1 MSVVRIQPATAAAV
15 ALMLALPG
23 LAQAPQPTPP
33 ASKPPTAAAPPP
45 PSATPPGQAPK
56 PAGAQPAAA
65 PAAAGAAPRLPRRA
79 SRRRSSRP
87 RGSSPHRRWIPKIFD
102 EALKDYFDNKQ
113 EQAARKL
120 YSFIESTPPTDENF
134 AWAQYFLARCLI
146 DLNLRHAGAVYLA
159 KVAHER
165 SNPQVLPKTLEA
177 LKVLTQVPHDEVLID
192 EQIFGSLDLGFLP
205 DSVSDY
211 ANYQQGLVDLR
222 VGNERWARTHF
233 VKLDD
238 AGVEASRAKFALL
251 VTRLRNA
258 KGVVDD
264 QMIDDFLELSKD
276 EKLTMEARNEARLA
290 VARLRYEKK
299 DYEGALKAYDM
310 VLLPSLDPGRA
321 TLYLEEAWTR
331 YNLGQLRATIGLLT
345 TLDAPSFRDEFL
357 PDKYILRALV
367 FRDLCQY
374 LPAKR
379 AAKELTRRFSD
390 SLEAIRER
398 DDLTQDFRL
407 RRAANSH
414 GSTKRAARFLTR
426 SNLEGEQLGRLRRR
440 LRRPALQAPPE
451 GLRPGARRGRAPLP
465 AAAPG
470 GGARGGGQAAPRRR
484 AGAADGVRGGPQALR
499 AREARARS
507 WSSPRRRAAHL
518 RPGRLQ
524 VRRRVLERRAS
535 QLPGQHSS
543 QPLHRG
549 GRASDRALLPAAA
562 RCQASR
568 AHAAHAGQ
576 EREPGR
582 HQAAGEGR
590 STSRSSSGTSSRWTA
605 RIGRDRA
612 ADRQEPQ
619 RARTCPTSSS
629 AWPSSTW
636 RRAATCTSSRRS
648 SAAESS
654 KGADHQPGDQAA
666 QAEGGA
672 ALQPPAARVPGL
684 PRRRTRS
691 PSTWRTSSASSVS
704 STRC

>member
-1 MSVVRIQPATAAAV
+1 MQPVTAAAV
-15 ALMLALPG
+15 ALVLALPG
-23 LAQAPQPTPP
+23 FAQTPAPQSTPP
-33 ASKPPTAAAPPP
+33 PPATKAPAAAAPPP
-45 PSATPPGQAPK
+45 PSAA
-56 PAGAQPAAA
+56 PAAA
-65 PAAAGAAPRLPRRA
+65 PAASPPAQAPRPAGAAAAPAQPGA
-79 SRRRSSRP
+79 AP
-87 RGSSPHRRWIPKIFD
+87 AVAPAAPAAAAPQAGQPAAQQQAAAEQPPPKVDPKIFD

-120 YSFIESTPPTDENF
+120 YAFIESTPPTDENF

-146 DLNLRHAGAVYLA
+146 DLNLRHGGAVYLA

-238 AGVEASRAKFALL
+238 EGVEASRAKFALL

-258 KGVVDD
+258 KQVDD

-276 EKLTMEARNEARLA
+276 QKLTQEARNEARLA

-310 VLLPSLDPGRA
+310 VQLPSLDPGRA

-367 FRDLCQY
+367 YRDLCQY

-414 GSTKRAARFLTR
+414 GSTRRTAKFLE
-426 SNLEGEQLGRLRRR
+426 SLNLEGEQLGRHAGGFGERLYKHLQKVYDLAHAEAERLYQQRLQEAVREEADRLLRADEQVR
-440 LRRPALQAPPE
+440 LMEYEVGLKLYERVKRGAKLVQPEKQPALTSAQIAFKFTGEYWNDELRSYRVTIPSRCIEE
-451 GLRPGARRGRAPLP
+451 G
-465 AAAPG
+465 
-470 GGARGGGQAAPRRR
+470 
-484 AGAADGVRGGPQALR
+484 
-499 AREARARS
+499 
-507 WSSPRRRAAHL
+507 
-518 RPGRLQ
+518 
-524 VRRRVLERRAS
+524 
-535 QLPGQHSS
+535 
-543 QPLHRG
+543 
-549 GRASDRALLPAAA
+549 
-562 RCQASR
+562 
-568 AHAAHAGQ
+568 
-576 EREPGR
+576 
-582 HQAAGEGR
+582 
-590 STSRSSSGTSSRWTA
+590 
-605 RIGRDRA
+605 
-612 ADRQEPQ
+612 
-619 RARTCPTSSS
+619 
-629 AWPSSTW
+629 
-636 RRAATCTSSRRS
+636 
-648 SAAESS
+648 
-654 KGADHQPGDQAA
+654 A
-666 QAEGGA
+666 Q
-672 ALQPPAARVPGL
+672 
-684 PRRRTRS
+684 
-691 PSTWRTSSASSVS
+691 
-704 STRC
+704 

>member
-1 MSVVRIQPATAAAV
+1 V
-15 ALMLALPG
+15 LALPG
-23 LAQAPQPTPP
+23 FAQTPAPQSTPP
-33 ASKPPTAAAPPP
+33 PPATKAPAAAAPPP
-45 PSATPPGQAPK
+45 PSAA
-56 PAGAQPAAA
+56 PAAA
-65 PAAAGAAPRLPRRA
+65 PAASPPAQAPRPAGAAAAPAQPGA
-79 SRRRSSRP
+79 AP
-87 RGSSPHRRWIPKIFD
+87 AVAPAAPAAAAPQAGQPAAQQQAAAEQPPPKVDPKIFD

-120 YSFIESTPPTDENF
+120 YAFIESTPPTDENF

-146 DLNLRHAGAVYLA
+146 DLNLRHGGAVYLA

-238 AGVEASRAKFALL
+238 EGVEASRAKFALL

-258 KGVVDD
+258 KQVDD

-276 EKLTMEARNEARLA
+276 QKLTQEARNEARLA

-310 VLLPSLDPGRA
+310 VQLPSLDPGRA

-367 FRDLCQY
+367 YRDLCQY

-414 GSTKRAARFLTR
+414 GSTRRTAKFLE
-426 SNLEGEQLGRLRRR
+426 SLNLEGEQLGRHAGGFGERLYKHLQKVYDLAHAEAERLYQQRLQEAVREEADRLLRADEQVR
-440 LRRPALQAPPE
+440 LMEYEVGLKLYERVKRGAKLVQPEKQPALTSAQIAFKFTGEYWNDELRSYRVTIPSRCIEE
-451 GLRPGARRGRAPLP
+451 G
-465 AAAPG
+465 
-470 GGARGGGQAAPRRR
+470 
-484 AGAADGVRGGPQALR
+484 
-499 AREARARS
+499 
-507 WSSPRRRAAHL
+507 
-518 RPGRLQ
+518 
-524 VRRRVLERRAS
+524 
-535 QLPGQHSS
+535 
-543 QPLHRG
+543 
-549 GRASDRALLPAAA
+549 
-562 RCQASR
+562 
-568 AHAAHAGQ
+568 
-576 EREPGR
+576 
-582 HQAAGEGR
+582 
-590 STSRSSSGTSSRWTA
+590 
-605 RIGRDRA
+605 
-612 ADRQEPQ
+612 
-619 RARTCPTSSS
+619 
-629 AWPSSTW
+629 
-636 RRAATCTSSRRS
+636 
-648 SAAESS
+648 
-654 KGADHQPGDQAA
+654 A
-666 QAEGGA
+666 Q
-672 ALQPPAARVPGL
+672 
-684 PRRRTRS
+684 
-691 PSTWRTSSASSVS
+691 
-704 STRC
+704 

>member
-1 MSVVRIQPATAAAV
+1 MSVVRMQPVTAAAV
-15 ALMLALPG
+15 ALVLALPG
-23 LAQAPQPTPP
+23 FAQTPAPQSTPP
-33 ASKPPTAAAPPP
+33 PPATKAPAAGAPPP
-45 PSATPPGQAPK
+45 PSAA
-56 PAGAQPAAA
+56 PAAA
-65 PAAAGAAPRLPRRA
+65 PAASPPAQAPRPAGAAAAPAQPGA
-79 SRRRSSRP
+79 AP
-87 RGSSPHRRWIPKIFD
+87 AVAPAAPAAAAPQAGQPAAQQQAAAEQPPPKVDPKIFD

-120 YSFIESTPPTDENF
+120 YAFIESTPPTDENF

-146 DLNLRHAGAVYLA
+146 DLNLRHGGAVYLA

-238 AGVEASRAKFALL
+238 EGVEASRAKFALL

-258 KGVVDD
+258 KQVDD

-276 EKLTMEARNEARLA
+276 QKLTQEARNEARLA

-310 VLLPSLDPGRA
+310 VQLPSLDPGRA

-367 FRDLCQY
+367 YRDLCQY

-414 GSTKRAARFLTR
+414 GSTRRTAKFLE
-426 SNLEGEQLGRLRRR
+426 SLNLEGEQLGRHAGGFGERLYKHLQKVYDLAHAEAERLYQQRLQEAVREEADRLLRADEQVR
-440 LRRPALQAPPE
+440 LMEYEVGLKLYERVKRGAKLVQPEKQPALTSAQIAFKFTGEYWNDELRSYRVTIPSRCIEE
-451 GLRPGARRGRAPLP
+451 G
-465 AAAPG
+465 
-470 GGARGGGQAAPRRR
+470 
-484 AGAADGVRGGPQALR
+484 
-499 AREARARS
+499 
-507 WSSPRRRAAHL
+507 
-518 RPGRLQ
+518 
-524 VRRRVLERRAS
+524 
-535 QLPGQHSS
+535 
-543 QPLHRG
+543 
-549 GRASDRALLPAAA
+549 
-562 RCQASR
+562 
-568 AHAAHAGQ
+568 
-576 EREPGR
+576 
-582 HQAAGEGR
+582 
-590 STSRSSSGTSSRWTA
+590 
-605 RIGRDRA
+605 
-612 ADRQEPQ
+612 
-619 RARTCPTSSS
+619 
-629 AWPSSTW
+629 
-636 RRAATCTSSRRS
+636 
-648 SAAESS
+648 
-654 KGADHQPGDQAA
+654 A
-666 QAEGGA
+666 Q
-672 ALQPPAARVPGL
+672 
-684 PRRRTRS
+684 
-691 PSTWRTSSASSVS
+691 
-704 STRC
+704 

>member
-1 MSVVRIQPATAAAV
+1 VD
-15 ALMLALPG
+15 
-23 LAQAPQPTPP
+23 
-33 ASKPPTAAAPPP
+33 
-45 PSATPPGQAPK
+45 
-56 PAGAQPAAA
+56 
-65 PAAAGAAPRLPRRA
+65 
-79 SRRRSSRP
+79 
-87 RGSSPHRRWIPKIFD
+87 PKIFD

-120 YSFIESTPPTDENF
+120 YAFIEATPPTDENF

-146 DLNLRHAGAVYLA
+146 DLSLRHGGAVYLA

-233 VKLDD
+233 VKLDEE
-238 AGVEASRAKFALL
+238 GVESSRAKFALL
-251 VTRLRNA
+251 VSRLKNVKQA
-258 KGVVDD
+258 DD
-264 QMIDDFLELSKD
+264 QVIDDFLELSKD
-276 EKLTMEARNEARLA
+276 QKLTQEARNEARLA

-310 VLLPSLDPGRA
+310 VQLPSLDPGRA

-414 GSTKRAARFLTR
+414 GSTRRAAKFLE
-426 SNLEGEQLGRLRRR
+426 SLNLEGEQLGRHAGGFGER
-440 LRRPALQAPPE
+440 LYKHLQKVYDLAHAE
-451 GLRPGARRGRAPLP
+451 AERLYQQRLEVAVREE
-465 AAAPG
+465 
-470 GGARGGGQAAPRRR
+470 
-484 AGAADGVRGGPQALR
+484 ADKLLR
-499 AREARARS
+499 ADE
-507 WSSPRRRAAHL
+507 
-518 RPGRLQ
+518 Q
-524 VRRRVLERRAS
+524 VRLMEYEVGLKLYERVKRGAKLV
-535 QLPGQHSS
+535 LPEKEI
-543 QPLHRG
+543 PLTSAQIAFKFTGEYWNDELRSY
-549 GRASDRALLPAAA
+549 RVSIPS
-562 RCQASR
+562 RCI
-568 AHAAHAGQ
+568 
-576 EREPGR
+576 E
-582 HQAAGEGR
+582 EG
-590 STSRSSSGTSSRWTA
+590 
-605 RIGRDRA
+605 
-612 ADRQEPQ
+612 
-619 RARTCPTSSS
+619 
-629 AWPSSTW
+629 
-636 RRAATCTSSRRS
+636 
-648 SAAESS
+648 
-654 KGADHQPGDQAA
+654 A
-666 QAEGGA
+666 Q
-672 ALQPPAARVPGL
+672 
-684 PRRRTRS
+684 
-691 PSTWRTSSASSVS
+691 
-704 STRC
+704 

>member
-1 MSVVRIQPATAAAV
+1 MSVVRMQSATAAAV

-23 LAQAPQPTPP
+23 LAQTPAPQPTPP
-33 ASKPPTAAAPPP
+33 PPASKPPAAAAPPP
-45 PSATPPGQAPK
+45 PSAAPSAAPPAQAPR
-56 PAGAQPAAA
+56 PAAPAQAGAQPGAAA
-65 PAAAGAAPRLPRRA
+65 PAPAAPQAGQPA
-79 SRRRSSRP
+79 AQQQAGGEQP
-87 RGSSPHRRWIPKIFD
+87 PPKVDPKIFD

-177 LKVLTQVPHDEVLID
+177 LKVLTQVPHDEVLVD

-258 KGVVDD
+258 RGVVDD

-310 VLLPSLDPGRA
+310 VQLPSLDPGRA

-414 GSTKRAARFLTR
+414 GPTKRAARFLE
-426 SNLEGEQLGRLRRR
+426 SLNLEGEQLGRHAGGFADRLYKHLQKVYDLAHAEAERLYQQRLQEAVREEADKLLRADEQVR
-440 LRRPALQAPPE
+440 LMEYEVGLKLYERVKRGAKLVQPEKQAALTSAQIAFKFTGE
-451 GLRPGARRGRAPLP
+451 YWNDELRSYRVSIPSRCIEE
-465 AAAPG
+465 
-470 GGARGGGQAAPRRR
+470 GGQ
-484 AGAADGVRGGPQALR
+484 
-499 AREARARS
+499 
-507 WSSPRRRAAHL
+507 
-518 RPGRLQ
+518 
-524 VRRRVLERRAS
+524 
-535 QLPGQHSS
+535 
-543 QPLHRG
+543 
-549 GRASDRALLPAAA
+549 
-562 RCQASR
+562 
-568 AHAAHAGQ
+568 
-576 EREPGR
+576 
-582 HQAAGEGR
+582 
-590 STSRSSSGTSSRWTA
+590 
-605 RIGRDRA
+605 
-612 ADRQEPQ
+612 
-619 RARTCPTSSS
+619 
-629 AWPSSTW
+629 
-636 RRAATCTSSRRS
+636 
-648 SAAESS
+648 
-654 KGADHQPGDQAA
+654 
-666 QAEGGA
+666 
-672 ALQPPAARVPGL
+672 
-684 PRRRTRS
+684 
-691 PSTWRTSSASSVS
+691 
-704 STRC
+704 

>member
-1 MSVVRIQPATAAAV
+1 MSVVRMQSATAAAV

-23 LAQAPQPTPP
+23 LAQTPAPQPTPP
-33 ASKPPTAAAPPP
+33 PPASKPPAAAAPPP
-45 PSATPPGQAPK
+45 PSAAPSAAPPAQAPR
-56 PAGAQPAAA
+56 PAGAPPAAPAQTRAQPGAA
-65 PAAAGAAPRLPRRA
+65 PAAAAPAPAAPQAGQPA
-79 SRRRSSRP
+79 AQQQAGGEQP
-87 RGSSPHRRWIPKIFD
+87 PPKVDPKIFD

-177 LKVLTQVPHDEVLID
+177 LKVLTQVPHDEVLVD

-258 KGVVDD
+258 RGVVDD

-310 VLLPSLDPGRA
+310 VQLPSLDPGRA

-414 GSTKRAARFLTR
+414 GPTKRAARFLE
-426 SNLEGEQLGRLRRR
+426 SLNLEGEQLGRHAGGFADRLYKHLQKVYDLAHAEAERLYQQRLQDAVREEADKLLRADEQVR
-440 LRRPALQAPPE
+440 LMEYEVGLKLYERVKRGAKLVQPEKQAALTSAQIAFKFTGE
-451 GLRPGARRGRAPLP
+451 YWNDELRSYRVSIPSRCIEE
-465 AAAPG
+465 
-470 GGARGGGQAAPRRR
+470 GGQ
-484 AGAADGVRGGPQALR
+484 
-499 AREARARS
+499 
-507 WSSPRRRAAHL
+507 
-518 RPGRLQ
+518 
-524 VRRRVLERRAS
+524 
-535 QLPGQHSS
+535 
-543 QPLHRG
+543 
-549 GRASDRALLPAAA
+549 
-562 RCQASR
+562 
-568 AHAAHAGQ
+568 
-576 EREPGR
+576 
-582 HQAAGEGR
+582 
-590 STSRSSSGTSSRWTA
+590 
-605 RIGRDRA
+605 
-612 ADRQEPQ
+612 
-619 RARTCPTSSS
+619 
-629 AWPSSTW
+629 
-636 RRAATCTSSRRS
+636 
-648 SAAESS
+648 
-654 KGADHQPGDQAA
+654 
-666 QAEGGA
+666 
-672 ALQPPAARVPGL
+672 
-684 PRRRTRS
+684 
-691 PSTWRTSSASSVS
+691 
-704 STRC
+704 